1 MGSSVSNNELCKY
14 SVHTEKKLILI
25 QKEYCAE
32 HQISICLK
40 FELFTFCQDKKKSNS
55 SPCIWHVLVPLSGH
69 INGGRAK
76 GAKAHMSM
84 QTVIFNKAALRGE
97 RKKKNL
103 AGHAYKSYS
112 WDVCLG

>member
-1 MGSSVSNNELCKY
+1 M
-14 SVHTEKKLILI
+14 
-25 QKEYCAE
+25 
-32 HQISICLK
+32 
-40 FELFTFCQDKKKSNS
+40 
-55 SPCIWHVLVPLSGH
+55 PLSGH
-69 INGGRAK
+69 ISGGRAK

-97 RKKKNL
+97 RKKNL